1 MEVRISAPEQYR
13 DPDQPRWDWGML
25 AACLQQGHPKR
36 EFFQDSREQ
45 YDQHRGR
52 LTRRT
57 ADATPARH
65 AAVV

>member
-25 AACLQQGHPKR
+25 AACLQRGHQRR
-36 EFFQDSREQ
+36 ECFQYLREQ
-45 YDQHRGR
+45 YDQHRAR
-52 LTRRT
+52 LTRLT